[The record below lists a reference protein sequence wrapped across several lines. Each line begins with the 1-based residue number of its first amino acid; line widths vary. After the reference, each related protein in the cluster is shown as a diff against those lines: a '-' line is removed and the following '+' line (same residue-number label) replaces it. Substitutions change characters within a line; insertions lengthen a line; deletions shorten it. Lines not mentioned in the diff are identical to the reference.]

1 VSAFLEGGLV
11 TVKQFLS
18 SLGPPVP
25 ELPVTDVER
34 AQQYYRDTLGFEIG
48 WLYPGKEIG
57 AVSRAKVTIFFRKR
71 HPPFEPAIHWIF
83 ADDIDATYQE
93 LKSLGANIV
102 DPLEKKPWGIR
113 QFTIEDI
120 DGNRFYIHHN

>member
-1 VSAFLEGGLV
+1 V
-11 TVKQFLS
+11 TVRQFLS

-25 ELPVTDVER
+25 ELPVADVER
-34 AQQYYRDTLGFEIG
+34 AQHYYRDTLGFEIG
-48 WLYPGKEIG
+48 WLYAGKEIG
-57 AVSRAKVTIFFRKR
+57 AVSREKVTIFFRQR

-83 ADDIDATYQE
+83 AGDIDATYQE

-120 DGNRFYIHHN
+120 DGNRFYIHHS